1 MVPDGFL
8 SLEVE
13 RVFDED
19 LRLSYVLWEELKV
32 PTLVLKVVSKTR
44 NKEYRQKKA
53 LYAELGVPYYVIY
66 APRRRRKEHLEIYR
80 LVEEPYVLLPGQP
93 AWIEELGL
101 GIGRERGTYEGVTRE
116 WLYWYDRDGKRYAT
130 PEERLA
136 QAEEQVERNRE
147 RIRALEQKLRESGI
161 EP

>member
-1 MVPDGFL
+1 MPDGFL